1 MVLAE
6 IFGRHFEAAAVPA
19 ARRCKDIEKAMSL
32 DIALILTAITVL
44 LLLSAFFNGSET
56 ALTAVSRAR
65 MHALEQEGNS
75 RARLVNNLLKEPER
89 LIGVVLLGNTL
100 VDILAASL
108 ASGLAVILIGPAG
121 VAYATAVMTILIVI
135 FAAVLPKTYAFAFAD
150 RLALFVAPLM
160 RVMIAVLNPA
170 TRAIQVIVRM
180 VLKLTPSSRDDAANI
195 LEAHEEIRGTIELQ
209 KIEGAVAKR
218 DAAMLGGVLDLK
230 DLKVLDIMVHR
241 TKMQTI
247 NIGDEPE
254 KVIDEVLKGQFTR
267 VPLWKEEP
275 ENIVGVLHTKDLLLA
290 LSRAGWDVAKI
301 DIAAVAAQPW
311 FVPDTTSVANQ
322 LNEFLRR
329 KAQLALVVDE
339 YGEVQGLITLE
350 DILEEI
356 VGQIADEHDVQDA
369 AIRLQADGSVNV
381 DGTVAVR
388 DLNRHMDWDLPDEEA
403 TTIAGL
409 VIHEAQ
415 SIPEPGQAF
424 TFYGYRF
431 EILRK
436 NRNKITA
443 IRVRPVA
450 TKQRRPRTSLE
461 SDAMDAG

>member
-1 MVLAE
+1 LA
-6 IFGRHFEAAAVPA
+6 A
-19 ARRCKDIEKAMSL
+19 EKTMSL
-32 DIALILTAITVL
+32 DIALILASIVVL
-44 LLLSAFFNGSET
+44 LVLSAFFNGSET

-75 RARLVNNLLKEPER
+75 RARLVNRLLKEPAR

-108 ASGLAVILIGPAG
+108 ASGLGFIWFGAAG
-121 VAYATAVMTILIVI
+121 VAYATAIMTILIVI
-135 FAAVLPKTYAFAFAD
+135 FSAVLPKTYAFAFAD

-160 RVMIAVLNPA
+160 RVMILLLNPA
-170 TRAIQVIVRM
+170 TLTIQYVVRLI
-180 VLKLTPSSRDDAANI
+180 LKMTPGKHDDAANI

-209 KIEGAVAKR
+209 KMEGAVAKR
-218 DAAMLGGVLDLK
+218 DAAMLGGVLDLH

-247 NIGDEPE
+247 DIDDPPE
-254 KVIDEVLKGQFTR
+254 KVVDEVLKSQYTR
-267 VPLWKEEP
+267 VPLWKDEP

-290 LSRAGWDVAKI
+290 LSKSGWDAAKI
-301 DIAAVAAQPW
+301 DITAVAAPPW
-311 FVPDTTSVANQ
+311 FVPDTTSVNDQ
-322 LNEFLRR
+322 LSEFLRR

-369 AIRLQADGSVNV
+369 AVRLQADGSVNV

-388 DLNRHMDWDLPDEEA
+388 DLNRQMDWDLPDDEA

-415 SIPEPGQAF
+415 SIPEPGQVF

-443 IRVRPVA
+443 IRIRPVA
-450 TKQRRPRTSLE
+450 SKQRRARSTLE